1 MSVSRIRPAL
11 LVAATAVVLGLG
23 STAAMALAGVGRHH
37 GPLPAAPPSCAPPA
51 LPGSVVDVSLNDMGP
66 MLGGPMSGGPM
77 MGGGMMGHGMSG
89 MMRIT
94 ASPASVHAAPVSL
107 RVFNRGDIDHEVVV
121 MPLTAGRYAGQRPV
135 GANGEV
141 DETGALGE
149 ASQTCSSAEG
159 DGIAPGQWSW
169 TTVNLPA
176 GRYEL
181 LCNIAGH
188 YGSGMYTELDVS

>member
-1 MSVSRIRPAL
+1 MRASQIRPAL
-11 LVAATAVVLGLG
+11 LIAAAAVILGLG
-23 STAAMALAGVGRHH
+23 STAAMAFAGVGRHH
-37 GPLPAAPPSCAPPA
+37 SPSPAAPPSCAPPA
-51 LPGSVVDVSLNDMGP
+51 LPGSVVDVSLTDM
-66 MLGGPMSGGPM
+66 GPM
-77 MGGGMMGHGMSG
+77 MGGGMMGGAEMGHGMG

-94 ASPASVHAAPVSL
+94 ATPASVHAGPVSL
-107 RVFNRGDIDHEVVV
+107 RVLNRGAIDHEVVV
-121 MPLTAGRYAGQRPV
+121 MPLAAGQYVGQRPI
-135 GANGEV
+135 GSNGEV
-141 DETGALGE
+141 DETGSLGE
-149 ASQTCSSAEG
+149 ASQTCGSAEG

>member
-1 MSVSRIRPAL
+1 MRVSRIRPAL
-11 LVAATAVVLGLG
+11 LIAAAAAVLGLG
-23 STAAMALAGVGRHH
+23 FTVAMAFAGVGRHH
-37 GPLPAAPPSCAPPA
+37 GPLPAAPPSCAPPV
-51 LPGSVVDVSLNDMGP
+51 LPGSVVDVSLTDMGP
-66 MLGGPMSGGPM
+66 MMGPGMMGGPM
-77 MGGGMMGHGMSG
+77 MGGGMMGHGMAG

-94 ASPASVHAAPVSL
+94 AAPASVHSGPVSL
-107 RVFNRGDIDHEVVV
+107 RVFNRGSIVHEVVV
-121 MPLTAGRYAGQRPV
+121 MPLGPGQYVGQRPV
-135 GANGEV
+135 GADGEV
-141 DETGALGE
+141 DETGSLGE

-188 YGSGMYTELDVS
+188 YGAGMYTELDVG